1 MTGQPFSP
9 SISSLLDI
17 HLGHDSNAGWYRG
30 PGIPP
35 KKLKN
40 AIKTYGGE
48 ISQETVLA
56 LGDGTVFGSAKEGIL
71 ITESTLVSGT
81 SEGAFSVQLKNIVS
95 AKTTGGW
102 PEYRIE
108 LQCEDGSTHLIST
121 TCFDRKIDALVAFL
135 DSFAANEVEPVPNKD
150 SSAEE
155 QSKPVVLSAPTVVDT
170 SIRAVNASLK
180 LIEVCPDDGFDDV
193 GTLFDSAFQADTEMP
208 LLKGY
213 CRYVGFNGR
222 EVDGVFLITNR
233 RILLFSMEMGAKI
246 VFVEL
251 TRRLLDKLPVPFLDS
266 IVCFF
271 LFSIP
276 RSIYVA
282 LRGGKGKLIAQALDV
297 EEHRL
302 LSDQPP
308 LRKIEDFDFAK
319 LTETVAQVDI
329 GTGVSTG
336 FLSRSFG
343 VSFAPV
349 KIAKAFSVPKDLIL
363 PEYETLKPFQHLLN
377 SVRSTLVR
385 IGLDYRLDAED
396 QKLSIAPCETKNKI
410 AA

>member
-1 MTGQPFSP
+1 MTGQPFLP

-17 HLGHDSNAGWYRG
+17 HLGHDSNAGWYRV
-30 PGIPP
+30 PEIPP

-48 ISQETVLA
+48 IPHEAIVA

-71 ITESTLVSGT
+71 ITESTLISGT
-81 SEGAFSVQLKNIVS
+81 SEGAFSVQLKNIVG
-95 AKTTGGW
+95 AKTVGGW
-102 PEYRIE
+102 PDYRIE
-108 LQCEDGSTHLIST
+108 VQCQDGTTHLIST
-121 TCFDRKIDALVAFL
+121 TCFDKKIDALVAFL
-135 DSFAANEVEPVPNKD
+135 DSFAANESKPVLNTD
-150 SSAEE
+150 SPAEE
-155 QSKPVVLSAPTVVDT
+155 PSKPVVLSAPVVEDS

-180 LIEVCPDDGFDDV
+180 LIEVCPHDGFDDV

-233 RILLFSMEMGAKI
+233 RHLLFSMEMGAKI

-251 TRRLLDKLPVPFLDS
+251 TRRLLGKLPVPFLDS

-282 LRGGKGKLIAQALDV
+282 LRGGQGKLIAQALDV
-297 EEHRL
+297 AEDRL

-308 LRKIEDFDFAK
+308 LRKIQDFDFPN

-343 VSFAPV
+343 VSFVPV

-363 PEYETLKPFQHLLN
+363 PEYETLKPFQQLLN
-377 SVRSTLVR
+377 AVRSTLVR
-385 IGLDYRLDAED
+385 RGLDYRLETED
-396 QKLSIAPCETKNKI
+396 QKLSIIPCVTENKI